1 MKAKVKY
8 SEETGIQKLVRL
20 KKEKKRMD
28 EMDEAMMEA
37 KAMKFMSGCYDMPNL
52 PQMNFGR
59 KKK

>member
-28 EMDEAMMEA
+28 EMDEAMMQA
-37 KAMKFMSGCYDMPNL
+37 RAMNVMRGSFDMPM
-52 PQMNFGR
+52 PMMTFGR

>member
-20 KKEKKRMD
+20 KKEKKRME

-37 KAMKFMSGCYDMPNL
+37 RAMNIMHGSFDMPTSK
-52 PQMNFGR
+52 MNFGR

>member
-37 KAMKFMSGCYDMPNL
+37 RAMNVMHGSFDMPM
-52 PQMNFGR
+52 PMMKFGR

>member
-20 KKEKKRMD
+20 KKEKERME

-37 KAMKFMSGCYDMPNL
+37 RAMHALHSSFDMPK
-52 PQMNFGR
+52 MNFGR

>member
-20 KKEKKRMD
+20 KKEKERME

-37 KAMKFMSGCYDMPNL
+37 RAMNMMHGSLDMPK
-52 PQMNFGR
+52 MKFGR
-59 KKK
+59 KKG

>member
-8 SEETGIQKLVRL
+8 SEETGIQKMVRM
-20 KKEKKRMD
+20 KQDMKRMK

-37 KAMKFMSGCYDMPNL
+37 RAMMSMHQCDMPM
-52 PQMNFGR
+52 PKMQYGR